1 MTDKR
6 KTNKNRAASRGNGY
20 RAPARAPRP
29 GSKTTDDRWQK
40 PGVLGSILGPRLPA
54 DTAMPRPRTSFAR
67 GFVTAGSSPLVIG
80 LGFGLVFVFWL
91 GLVAIGF
98 QGPAAVLTN
107 ALAVPP
113 IGTGLDL
120 QIASTIVGTQ
130 AGGLGVAA
138 IIPFIVVRSVAF
150 AALAGLVVEAL
161 ESGRT
166 TWVGIVR
173 GLRRT
178 HVVLAT
184 NILYLAIL
192 TLSQLLSPLLG
203 PGFAILLFIA
213 APIAGIYLLVFPPFV
228 AIREGLSMPDS
239 LRRGWRAARL
249 PGRGNLAM
257 ATFYVI
263 PATAI
268 LVVSVSGR
276 WSFALLGVNPT
287 WAAWLFILFVNFLH
301 MAALAAFAFRWMSIE
316 AEAPSADAAVRPE
329 RRPRP
334 TGARRR

>member
-1 MTDKR
+1 MLFDLVIFDCDGVLVDSEPVVNGIEAELFTHLGIPMT
-6 KTNKNRAASRGNGY
+6 
-20 RAPARAPRP
+20 PEEARALFKGRTV
-29 GSKTTDDRWQK
+29 GEIVTTVEEKISR
-40 PGVLGSILGPRLPA
+40 RLSHEWVYDWGMA
-54 DTAMPRPRTSFAR
+54 TA
-67 GFVTAGSSPLVIG
+67 
-80 LGFGLVFVFWL
+80 L
-91 GLVAIGF
+91 GL
-98 QGPAAVLTN
+98 
-107 ALAVPP
+107 
-113 IGTGLDL
+113 
-120 QIASTIVGTQ
+120 
-130 AGGLGVAA
+130 
-138 IIPFIVVRSVAF
+138 
-150 AALAGLVVEAL
+150 
-161 ESGRT
+161 
-166 TWVGIVR
+166 VR

-192 TLSQLLSPLLG
+192 TVSQLLSPLLG
-203 PGFAILLFIA
+203 PGFAILLFVA

-228 AIREGLSMPDS
+228 AIRESLSMPDS
-239 LRRGWRAARL
+239 LRRGWRAARM

-287 WAAWLFILFVNFLH
+287 WTAWLYILFVNFLH
-301 MAALAAFAFRWMSIE
+301 IAALAAFAFRWMSIE
-316 AEAPSADAAVRPE
+316 AEAPSAEASARPE

>member
-1 MTDKR
+1 MSDKKKAR
-6 KTNKNRAASRGNGY
+6 DKKSSRSNGY
-20 RAPARAPRP
+20 RAPAPPVRQ
-29 GSKTTDDRWQK
+29 GSKTTDERWQK
-40 PGVLGSILGPRLPA
+40 PGALSSILGPRLPA
-54 DTAMPRPRTSFAR
+54 DTAMPRPRASFTR
-67 GFVTAGSSPLVIG
+67 GFVTAGSSPLLLG
-80 LGFGLVFVFWL
+80 LGFAFVFVFWL
-91 GLVAIGF
+91 GLIAIGF
-98 QGPAAVLTN
+98 EGPAAVLTN

-138 IIPFIVVRSVAF
+138 ILPFILVRSVAF

-192 TLSQLLSPLLG
+192 TVSQLLGPLLG

-239 LRRGWRAARL
+239 LRRGWRGARL

-257 ATFYVI
+257 AAFYVI

-287 WAAWLFILFVNFLH
+287 WTAWLYILFVNFLH

-316 AEAPSADAAVRPE
+316 AEAPSAEASARPQ